1 MRNVRKRKTEKEQVP
16 TESHQEI
23 TEYENID
30 HEEEKNGVRLDEPE
44 APEAGQLTEEL
55 QSMNDKYVRL
65 YAEFENYKKRVQK
78 DKAEL
83 VKYGNESLL
92 YELLPVVDNL
102 EMALQHSS
110 DAVSS
115 GIVQGVEITL
125 KELRRVLE
133 KFGLTEIEAEGK
145 LFDPAVHH
153 AMSHVERDDIDE
165 NTVVEEYRKGYKL
178 QDKVLRPSFVAVSK
192 KPAER
197 EPDENAHEIK
207 IQKITEEED

>member
-1 MRNVRKRKTEKEQVP
+1 MTKVGKQNIGKEQ
-16 TESHQEI
+16 ESKGTHQDI
-23 TEYENID
+23 TEYGKINA
-30 HEEEKNGVRLDEPE
+30 EEEKNGGSLEETTTAETDQLPE
-44 APEAGQLTEEL
+44 DL
-55 QSMNDKYVRL
+55 QTMNDKYVRL

-78 DKAEL
+78 DKSEL

-115 GIVQGVEITL
+115 ALVQGVEITL
-125 KELRRVLE
+125 KELKRVLE

-145 LFDPAVHH
+145 RFDPAVHH
-153 AMSHVERDDIDE
+153 AMSHLERNDIDE
-165 NTVVEEYRKGYKL
+165 NIVIEEYRKGYKL

-192 KPAER
+192 RPAEGG
-197 EPDENAHEIK
+197 PDDNADEIK
-207 IQKITEEED
+207 IQKITEEEE

>member
-1 MRNVRKRKTEKEQVP
+1 VTSVDKRKTGKDQVSTDSHEQ
-16 TESHQEI
+16 I
-23 TEYENID
+23 TEYEDIGN
-30 HEEEKNGVRLDEPE
+30 EEEMNGEGLKETGSPE
-44 APEAGQLTEEL
+44 TGQNTEEI
-55 QSMNDKYVRL
+55 QAVNDKYVRL
-65 YAEFENYKKRVQK
+65 YAEFENYKKRVRK
-78 DKAEL
+78 DKADL

-110 DAVSS
+110 DDVSS
-115 GIVQGVEITL
+115 GLVQGVEITL
-125 KELRRVLE
+125 KELKRVLE

-145 LFDPAVHH
+145 PFDPAVHH

-165 NTVVEEYRKGYKL
+165 NTVIEEYRKGYKL

-192 KPAER
+192 KPE
-197 EPDENAHEIK
+197 EGGPDENPQEIK

>member
-1 MRNVRKRKTEKEQVP
+1 MTKVGKRKTEKEQVS

-23 TEYENID
+23 TEYENTG
-30 HEEEKNGVRLDEPE
+30 HEEEKNGESLEETQTAETGQSPE
-44 APEAGQLTEEL
+44 DIQA
-55 QSMNDKYVRL
+55 MNDKYVRL

-78 DKAEL
+78 DKSEL
-83 VKYGNESLL
+83 VKYGNETLL
-92 YELLPVVDNL
+92 YEILPVVDNL

-115 GIVQGVEITL
+115 GLVEGVEITL
-125 KELRRVLE
+125 KELKRVLE

-153 AMSHVERDDIDE
+153 AMSHVERGDIDE

-192 KPAER
+192 RPAEGG
-197 EPDENAHEIK
+197 PDESTHEIK
-207 IQKITEEED
+207 IQKIMEEED